1 MVETS
6 SSSSSSSYSQ
16 LCTRLAALRSTLATK
31 LPSRVFLPTLTK
43 SFVFPQDQLGV
54 LMSIMKEHI
63 SQMQME
69 QLSFH
74 QSELTTFF
82 LTALDFRAK
91 HCPDDLQKASEVEGS
106 VIECLLT
113 MVMKLSE
120 FTFRPLFF
128 KLCDWSKADSAER
141 QLTFFR
147 LCDVMASRL
156 KRLFVLFATQLVK
169 PLAAILRQT
178 SSSGIFFFDLKK
190 NCLLL
195 QLGLNCLQKIFLYDT
210 KCFLNQERADAL
222 LSPLVE
228 QLENQLGGEQ
238 VYQQRVTQHLLPC
251 LGQFSVAL
259 ADDSLWKT
267 LNYEVLLK
275 TRHGDSKVRFSSL
288 LMLMELA
295 FRLKENYVVLLPET
309 IPFLAELMEGECMCF
324 EASNRT
330 QVQVKGILNSKLQST
345 FSKIK

>member
-43 SFVFPQDQLGV
+43 CYSSMLGV

-91 HCPDDLQKASEVEGS
+91 HSSEVEGS

-309 IPFLAELMEGECMCF
+309 IPFLAELMEGECISVWRARAAQSLLTVSG
-324 EASNRT
+324 EKP
-330 QVQVKGILNSKLQST
+330 VQRFFFFLNNHSSK
-345 FSKIK
+345 